1 MLFIM
6 KIVVSQNL
14 EVVKLI
20 REGLKRTGGYCPCL
34 IEKNEDTKCLCKAF
48 REQTT
53 LGPCHCGLY
62 EKVE

>member
-1 MLFIM
+1 MFFIM

-34 IEKNEDTKCLCKAF
+34 IEKMKILNVYAKPLENKPHLVLAIVAYMK
-48 REQTT
+48 
-53 LGPCHCGLY
+53 
-62 EKVE
+62 K